1 MSVLCMRGTME
12 GVLLHEEG
20 SQRVP
25 GSTCRVGTVPHHC
38 DLGPA
43 GCPSPRWNW
52 RLPDPIPCHHFLTG
66 NKGAVGVSFMFNGT
80 SFGFVNCHLTS
91 GNEKTAR

>member
-1 MSVLCMRGTME
+1 MCARLHVL
-12 GVLLHEEG
+12 VLAG
-20 SQRVP
+20 Q
-25 GSTCRVGTVPHHC
+25 VGTVPHHR

-43 GCPSPRWNW
+43 GCPSPREDQG
-52 RLPDPIPCHHFLTG
+52 LPDPIPCPHFLSG

>member
-1 MSVLCMRGTME
+1 MCVCCTRRGLTLPPPHP
-12 GVLLHEEG
+12 GV
-20 SQRVP
+20 
-25 GSTCRVGTVPHHC
+25 
-38 DLGPA
+38 PA
-43 GCPSPRWNW
+43 
-52 RLPDPIPCHHFLTG
+52 G